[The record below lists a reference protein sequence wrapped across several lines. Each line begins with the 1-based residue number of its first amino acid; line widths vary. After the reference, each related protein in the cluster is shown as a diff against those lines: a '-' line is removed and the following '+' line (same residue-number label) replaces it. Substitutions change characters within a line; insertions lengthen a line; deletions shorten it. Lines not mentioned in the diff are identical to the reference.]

1 MKFHENPSG
10 GRHAPSCEQT
20 DGRAEMTWLV
30 IALRNCCENAPD

>member
-10 GRHAPSCEQT
+10 GRHAVSREQT

-30 IALRNCCENAPD
+30 IALRNCFENAPD